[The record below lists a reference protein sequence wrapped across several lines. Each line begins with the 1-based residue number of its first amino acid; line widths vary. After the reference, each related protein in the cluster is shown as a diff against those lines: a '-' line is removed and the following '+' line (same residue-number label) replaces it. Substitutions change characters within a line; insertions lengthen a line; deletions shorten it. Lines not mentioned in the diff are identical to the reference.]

1 VIYTTSMASKRHTPA
16 RGRWLIATRRQS
28 RRNATRGQSNTASAD
43 TRRIFITDAVTGGL
57 PVHIAAKILGHHSL
71 STTQSYLAVFQDELI
86 RSYRCFLDKRR
97 SVRPESEY
105 REPTDDEWRDFQQH
119 FELRKLELGTCG
131 RPYGS
136 PCKHEHA
143 CIRCPMLRV
152 DPQQRSRLIE
162 ITQNLQ
168 DRIAEARMNGWH
180 GEVQGLRVS
189 LDAARSKL
197 SSLERTIK
205 SNHGGATDL
214 GMPIIADPL

>member
-28 RRNATRGQSNTASAD
+28 RRNVTRGQSNTASAD

-168 DRIAEARMNGWH
+168 DRIADARMNGWH

>member
-1 VIYTTSMASKRHTPA
+1 
-16 RGRWLIATRRQS
+16 
-28 RRNATRGQSNTASAD
+28 
-43 TRRIFITDAVTGGL
+43 
-57 PVHIAAKILGHHSL
+57 
-71 STTQSYLAVFQDELI
+71 
-86 RSYRCFLDKRR
+86 
-97 SVRPESEY
+97 
-105 REPTDDEWRDFQQH
+105 
-119 FELRKLELGTCG
+119 
-131 RPYGS
+131 
-136 PCKHEHA
+136 
-143 CIRCPMLRV
+143 MLRV
-152 DPQQRSRLIE
+152 NPQQRSRLIE